1 MLQLIVIF
9 ILASATIIVL
19 VWTGSQVF
27 QEQEDPVGDRLT
39 ELQTNA
45 MVATPRGTQRRKSG
59 RGFLGRFV
67 YIISLIPG
75 ADGWIRDNEK
85 KLGRAG
91 VKSKSAA
98 SIFVICGFVS
108 MVLLLAGMAWLQRNN
123 SPEVHAGRYGGCF
136 FIIGSHGA
144 VDGVGAPRK
153 SGIDKR
159 LQEAL
164 PDTVDLLGIVLGT
177 GLALDQAMV
186 RVSEEMQ
193 YIYPALANEFYT
205 VVMQVRAGQ
214 ERSNAFQQLV
224 RRTGLEDIKSLSAMI
239 IQSER
244 FGTSL
249 SQALKVYADALRT
262 RRKLRA
268 EAAVGKAGI
277 KMLFPIVIFILPV
290 LFVITL
296 VPGMLSVLHDLK
308 TLGGG
313 GNSLGSVR

>member
-1 MLQLIVIF
+1 MLILVFIVTF
-9 ILASATIIVL
+9 ATIVAL
-19 VWTGSQVF
+19 GWSGAQVF
-27 QEQEDPVGDRLT
+27 QDQEDPVSDRLS
-39 ELQTNA
+39 ELQSNA
-45 MVATPRGTQRRKSG
+45 LVQSPRTSQRRRSG
-59 RGFLGRFV
+59 GGGFLNQFV
-67 YIISLIPG
+67 YLISLLPG

-85 KLGRAG
+85 KLARAG
-91 VKSKSAA
+91 VRSKSAA
-98 SIFVICGFVS
+98 SIFVICCFIF
-108 MVLLLAGMAWLQRNN
+108 MLLLMAGMAYLQRNN
-123 SPEVHAGRYGGCF
+123 APSQMLGGMAAA
-136 FIIGSHGA
+136 FIIGFMGPSMVLGRMEKRY
-144 VDGVGAPRK
+144 RK
-153 SGIDKR
+153 K

-186 RVSEEMQ
+186 RVSDEMQ
-193 YIYPALANEFYT
+193 YIYPELAAEFYT

-214 ERSNAFQQLV
+214 ERSSAFQQLV

-308 TLGGG
+308 MLGGG
-313 GNSLGSVR
+313 ASSSGFR